1 MCSQTIKIQRQD
13 VLQGGIVKRFFVSL
27 AFIAVFSPFA
37 LAQVV
42 FDGPK
47 ETTPGQMVTITF
59 AKVEGKGLSTT
70 LLKNGIPAT
79 EGLFLKTLDDKPVFF
94 IVPQQ
99 PATYTLIAAIAVND
113 KTVQTVHVLEVKGST
128 PVVPPN
134 PNPNPEPDE
143 LKQRFAAALQR
154 SPQFNPDN
162 LAKLAEIF
170 EEIAKQVFPDTE
182 SANQVLRAT
191 VAQYMAED
199 TLRPLRAEI
208 AAYLRETVANDP
220 KKITRHFNLV
230 AKILKQLR

>member
-1 MCSQTIKIQRQD
+1 M
-13 VLQGGIVKRFFVSL
+13 KRFLVSL
-27 AFIAVFSPFA
+27 AFLTVFSPFA

-47 ETTPGQMVTITF
+47 ETTPGQMVTITL

-99 PATYTLIAAIAVND
+99 PTMYTLIAAIAVND

-128 PVVPPN
+128 PVVP
-134 PNPNPEPDE
+134 PNPEPDE

-170 EEIAKQVFPDTE
+170 EEIAKQVFQDTE
-182 SANQVLRAT
+182 SANQVLKAT

-230 AKILKQLR
+230 AKTLKQLR

>member
-1 MCSQTIKIQRQD
+1 M
-13 VLQGGIVKRFFVSL
+13 KRFLVSL
-27 AFIAVFSPFA
+27 AFLTVFSPFA

-134 PNPNPEPDE
+134 PEPDE

-170 EEIAKQVFPDTE
+170 EEIAKQVFQDTE
-182 SANQVLRAT
+182 SANQVLKAT

-230 AKILKQLR
+230 AKTLKQLR

>member
-1 MCSQTIKIQRQD
+1 M
-13 VLQGGIVKRFFVSL
+13 KRFLVSL
-27 AFIAVFSPFA
+27 AFLTIFSPFA

-70 LLKNGIPAT
+70 LLKNGMPAT

-99 PATYTLIAAIAVND
+99 PATYTLIAAVAVNE
-113 KTVQTVHVLEVKGST
+113 KTVQTVHTLEVKGQSPT
-128 PVVPPN
+128 P
-134 PNPNPEPDE
+134 PDE
-143 LKQRFAAALQR
+143 TAPLKNRFAAALQR

-162 LAKLAEIF
+162 LAKLVEIF
-170 EEIAKQVFPDTE
+170 EEIAKQVFQDTE

-191 VAQYMAED
+191 TAQYMAED

-208 AAYLRETVANDP
+208 AAYLRETVGNDP
-220 KKITRHFNLV
+220 KKISQHFNLV
-230 AKILKQLR
+230 AKTLKQLR

>member
-1 MCSQTIKIQRQD
+1 M
-13 VLQGGIVKRFFVSL
+13 KRFFVSL
-27 AFIAVFSPFA
+27 AIIAVFSPLA

-128 PVVPPN
+128 PV
-134 PNPNPEPDE
+134 PNPEPDG

-170 EEIAKQVFPDTE
+170 EEVAKQVFPDTE

-230 AKILKQLR
+230 AKTLKQLR

>member
-1 MCSQTIKIQRQD
+1 M
-13 VLQGGIVKRFFVSL
+13 KRFLVSL
-27 AFIAVFSPFA
+27 AFLTVFSPFA

-47 ETTPGQMVTITF
+47 ETTPGQMVTITL

-99 PATYTLIAAIAVND
+99 PTMYTLIAAIAVND

-128 PVVPPN
+128 PVVP
-134 PNPNPEPDE
+134 PNPEPDE

-170 EEIAKQVFPDTE
+170 EEIAKQVFQDTE

-230 AKILKQLR
+230 AKTLKQLR

>member
-1 MCSQTIKIQRQD
+1 M
-13 VLQGGIVKRFFVSL
+13 KRFFVSL
-27 AFIAVFSPFA
+27 AFIAVFSPLA

-47 ETTPGQMVTITF
+47 ETTPGQMVTITL

-94 IVPQQ
+94 IVPQK

-128 PVVPPN
+128 PVVP

-230 AKILKQLR
+230 AKTLKQLR

>member
-1 MCSQTIKIQRQD
+1 M
-13 VLQGGIVKRFFVSL
+13 KRFFVSL
-27 AFIAVFSPFA
+27 AFIAVFSPLG

-113 KTVQTVHVLEVKGST
+113 KTVQTVHVLEVKGQSPT
-128 PVVPPN
+128 P
-134 PNPNPEPDE
+134 PEPDE

-170 EEIAKQVFPDTE
+170 EEVAKQVFPDTN
-182 SANQVLRAT
+182 SANQVLKAT

-230 AKILKQLR
+230 AKTLKQLR

>member
-1 MCSQTIKIQRQD
+1 MQLPYLGD
-13 VLQGGIVKRFFVSL
+13 FVKRFFVSL
-27 AFIAVFSPFA
+27 AFIAVFSPLG

-128 PVVPPN
+128 PVVP

>member
-1 MCSQTIKIQRQD
+1 M
-13 VLQGGIVKRFFVSL
+13 KRFLVSL
-27 AFIAVFSPFA
+27 AFLTVFSPFA

-47 ETTPGQMVTITF
+47 ETTPGQMVTITL

-134 PNPNPEPDE
+134 PEPDE

-170 EEIAKQVFPDTE
+170 EEIAKQVFQDTE
-182 SANQVLRAT
+182 SANQVLKAT

-230 AKILKQLR
+230 AKTLKQLR

>member
-1 MCSQTIKIQRQD
+1 
-13 VLQGGIVKRFFVSL
+13 VKRFFVSL
-27 AFIAVFSPFA
+27 AIIAVFSPLA

-128 PVVPPN
+128 PV
-134 PNPNPEPDE
+134 PNPEPDG

-170 EEIAKQVFPDTE
+170 EEVAKQVFPDTE

-230 AKILKQLR
+230 AKTLKQLR

>member
-1 MCSQTIKIQRQD
+1 MKIQRLGEEREFFMLD
-13 VLQGGIVKRFFVSL
+13 DILQGGIVKRFLVSL
-27 AFIAVFSPFA
+27 AFIAVFSP
-37 LAQVV
+37 LGLTQVV

-113 KTVQTVHVLEVKGST
+113 KTVQTVHVLEVKGQSPT
-128 PVVPPN
+128 P
-134 PNPNPEPDE
+134 PEPDE

-170 EEIAKQVFPDTE
+170 EEVAKQVFPDTN
-182 SANQVLRAT
+182 SANQVLKAT

-230 AKILKQLR
+230 AKTLKQLR